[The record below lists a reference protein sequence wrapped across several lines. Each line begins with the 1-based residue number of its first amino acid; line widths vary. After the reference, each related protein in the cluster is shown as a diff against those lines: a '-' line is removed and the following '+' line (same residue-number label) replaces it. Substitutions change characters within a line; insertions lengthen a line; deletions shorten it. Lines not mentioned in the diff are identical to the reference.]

1 VKELMAKDVM
11 TREVLAVGAD
21 WPLDRLTNFLVENSI
36 SGVPVT
42 SEEGRLLGVV
52 SVTDIVRHTSLPGKE
67 PHSHEPHE
75 YYLHPSGESRYRHD
89 EIAEL
94 RIDGESTVTVRDI
107 MTPAIFN
114 VKEDTP
120 LKIVADTMIRGRIH
134 RLLVTRGDKVTGII
148 AALDLLK
155 VIRDS

>member
-1 VKELMAKDVM
+1 MEELMAKDVM
-11 TREVLAVGAD
+11 TREVLAVEGD
-21 WPLDRLTNFLVENSI
+21 WPLDRLANFLVENSI
-36 SGVPVT
+36 SGAPVT

-67 PHSHEPHE
+67 PHSQEPHE
-75 YYLHPSGESRYRHD
+75 YYLHPSGGGRYRHD

-94 RIDGESTVTVRDI
+94 RIGGESTVTVRDI
-107 MTPAIFN
+107 MTSAIFN
-114 VKEDTP
+114 VEENTP
-120 LKIVADTMIRGRIH
+120 LKKVADIMIKGRIH

-155 VIRDS
+155 VIRDL